1 MIEIASAALNSKS
14 CKQMYMDLLYR
25 RYQRECIFKRHKEI
39 EERIK
44 LREAQVF

>member
-25 RYQRECIFKRHKEI
+25 RYQRECALKRHKEMK
-39 EERIK
+39 ERMK
-44 LREAQVF
+44 LHEAKVY